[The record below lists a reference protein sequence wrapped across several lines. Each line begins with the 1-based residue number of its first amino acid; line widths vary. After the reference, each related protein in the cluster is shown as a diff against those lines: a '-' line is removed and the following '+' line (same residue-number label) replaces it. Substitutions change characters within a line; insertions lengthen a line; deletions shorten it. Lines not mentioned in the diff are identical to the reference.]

1 MQIKT
6 DTGNF
11 QTMPAGTVIQYHRQA
26 MLTTA
31 RSKIWATRLGYEK
44 QTDLFASNDAHGV
57 YMLVYE
63 EETGKIIK
71 ACMNVF
77 NELGNVFLEAVYQE
91 ALALEF
97 GLMKIPYKKEAK
109 IEIFYKGN
117 KLNKEYYADFICYDK
132 IIVELKCVSKLVN
145 ANKAQVINYLHG
157 THFAVGLL
165 VNFGESSLKWERL
178 TLLKNKEK

>member
-1 MQIKT
+1 M
-6 DTGNF
+6 F
-11 QTMPAGTVIQYHRQA
+11 
-26 MLTTA
+26 
-31 RSKIWATRLGYEK
+31 SKIWVTKLNYEK

-77 NELGNVFLEAVYQE
+77 NELGNGFLEAVYQE
-91 ALALEF
+91 ALVLEF

-109 IEIFYKGN
+109 IDIYYKGN

-132 IIVELKCVSKLVN
+132 IIVETARGLEFGLVASANHKVDDSEVVKPLKKVVHHVL
-145 ANKAQVINYLHG
+145 
-157 THFAVGLL
+157 
-165 VNFGESSLKWERL
+165 
-178 TLLKNKEK
+178 